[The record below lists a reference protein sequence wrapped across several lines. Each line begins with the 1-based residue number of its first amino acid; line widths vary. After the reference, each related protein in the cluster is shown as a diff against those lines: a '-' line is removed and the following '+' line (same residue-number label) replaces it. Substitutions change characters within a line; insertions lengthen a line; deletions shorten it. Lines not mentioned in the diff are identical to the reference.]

1 MRQFTTGEEL
11 SANDYRCSLCI
22 WRIIYLSCLQPKCSL
37 IFDCRLEEEAERADR
52 VAEIAEAEARRCR
65 FRSFDINLSALKVL
79 LED

>member
-1 MRQFTTGEEL
+1 MLTDAGVAFG
-11 SANDYRCSLCI
+11 I
-22 WRIIYLSCLQPKCSL
+22 WRIMYLSCLQLKYFFF

>member
-1 MRQFTTGEEL
+1 
-11 SANDYRCSLCI
+11 
-22 WRIIYLSCLQPKCSL
+22 
-37 IFDCRLEEEAERADR
+37 